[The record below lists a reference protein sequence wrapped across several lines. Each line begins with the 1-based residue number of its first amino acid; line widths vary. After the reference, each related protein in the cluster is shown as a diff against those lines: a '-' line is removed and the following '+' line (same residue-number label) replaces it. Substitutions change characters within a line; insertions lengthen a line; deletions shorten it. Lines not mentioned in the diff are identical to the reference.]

1 MDGPTFKPNINQ
13 CGINLT
19 DYDTAKDMIMYE
31 YSMDATMSDTAQ
43 DLWINQNGFNIIKI
57 VFDIDFDFEEKKS
70 FMPLKPDYVS
80 DIELGA
86 VEGSVHAQLIKLK
99 TDSSMF
105 CFLLNYINFNLTQG
119 H

>member
-1 MDGPTFKPNINQ
+1 MFSYSYFCLIISVNGANFKPSINQ

-19 DYDTAKDMIMYE
+19 NYDTANDEIVYE

-43 DLWINQNGFNIIKI
+43 GLWINQDGFNIIKI

-70 FMPLKPDYVS
+70 YMPLKPDYVS

-86 VEGSVHAQLIKLK
+86 VEGSVNAQLIKLK
-99 TDSSMF
+99 TDNSM
-105 CFLLNYINFNLTQG
+105 
-119 H
+119 